1 MKPASWGNLPL
12 LPLILLPLAKLLV
25 HLATYRGYGMF
36 RDEYYYLAC
45 ADHLA
50 WGYVDQP
57 PFSIAVLWLGKLLL
71 GDSLLA
77 VRLLPALA
85 GAGTVFLAG
94 LIARRLGGGV
104 AGQSLAMVAVLAA
117 PYYLA
122 LDHFFSMNAFD
133 ILIWALVAYLVVD
146 LIQAESMSSWIFLG
160 TALGLGLMNKV
171 SVLWLGAGL
180 FVGIVAT
187 DRRRWLRTSGPWL
200 AAGVAGLLFM
210 PHIAWQVANDWP
222 TLEFIRNASQNKMV
236 SVQPIQFLT
245 RQITMMNPLSL
256 PLWLGGLI
264 WLLLSR
270 KGRQY
275 RLLGIIYLT
284 AFALLLL
291 NGTSRAGYL
300 GPAYTWLLAAGGVW
314 VEGLCR
320 SGRWRMVPWVAAGL
334 VLMSGAALAPLAL
347 PILPVERYIPYAAAL
362 GEEPSTEE
370 RKEVAAL
377 GQFYADMHG
386 WEAIVETVAAAYDQ
400 LTPEEKKNA
409 AIFTSNYGDA
419 GAITRLGRPLG
430 LPAAISGHN
439 NYWLW
444 GPGNADG
451 QVVIVLGSTRGDLE
465 ADYASVQQAGMVDCG
480 YCMPY
485 ENNRPVWICRG
496 LKKSVAEA
504 WPGVKHYD

>member
-1 MKPASWGNLPL
+1 MNTTSRSN

-25 HLATYRGYGMF
+25 HLATYQGYGMF

-57 PFSIAVLWLGKLLL
+57 PFSMAVLWLGNLLM

-85 GAGTVFLAG
+85 GAGTVLLAG
-94 LIARRLGGGV
+94 LMVRRLGGGV
-104 AGQSLAMVAVLAA
+104 AAQSLAMIAVIAA
-117 PYYLA
+117 PYHLA

-133 ILIWALVAYLVVD
+133 ILIWALAAYLIMG
-146 LIQAESMSSWIFLG
+146 LAEKATLRAWLFLG
-160 TALGLGLMNKV
+160 VVLGFGLMNKM
-171 SVLWLGAGL
+171 SVLWLGMGL
-180 FVGIVAT
+180 LVGILAT
-187 DRRRWLRTSGPWL
+187 DRRRWLRTPGPWL
-200 AAGVAGLLFM
+200 AAGLAGLIFL
-210 PHIAWQVANDWP
+210 PHILWQVANDWP
-222 TLEFIRNASQNKMV
+222 TLEFIRNAGQNKMATI
-236 SVQPIQFLT
+236 QPIQFMT
-245 RQITMMNPLSL
+245 RQLMMMNPLSL

-264 WLLLSR
+264 WLLISAR
-270 KGRQY
+270 GRRF

-284 AFALLLL
+284 VLALLLL

-300 GPAYTWLLAAGGVW
+300 GPAYIWLLAAGSVW
-314 VEGLCR
+314 VEGLSR
-320 SGRWRMVPWVAAGL
+320 RLAWGTAGVL
-334 VLMSGAALAPLAL
+334 VISGAVLAPLAI

-362 GEEPSTEE
+362 GEAPSTEE

-386 WEAIVETVAAAYDQ
+386 WEEIAGVVSAAYGQ
-400 LTPEEKKNA
+400 LTPAEKEKA
-409 AIFTSNYGDA
+409 AFFAYNYGDA
-419 GAITRLGRPLG
+419 GAISRLGRSMD
-430 LPAAISGHN
+430 LPPAISGHN

-444 GPGNADG
+444 GPGDFDG
-451 QVVIVLGSTRGDLE
+451 QVAIIIGDSREDHL
-465 ADYASVQQAGMVDCG
+465 ASFASVTQAGMVDCG

-496 LKKSVAEA
+496 LKRPVTEV
-504 WPGVKHYD
+504 WPDLKHYD